1 MCTKKEILSVYNV
14 FYLSI
19 KYVFKLKGYFH
30 KAPPTGN
37 LEYMTSHNKIYTG
50 QVHLIWEWNVN
61 IKYLSVIKIH
71 KWLGCKGTE

>member
-14 FYLSI
+14 FYLFI
-19 KYVFKLKGYFH
+19 KYVFKLKGHFH

-50 QVHLIWEWNVN
+50 
-61 IKYLSVIKIH
+61 
-71 KWLGCKGTE
+71 